1 LALRW
6 IFLLAFV
13 AAAFYF
19 LAGAVQTADFSVPLN
34 QAVSE
39 HYKKESI
46 HFLMLSGACLMI
58 GILVFL
64 VPLWRSKR

>member
-6 IFLLAFV
+6 IVLLAFV
-13 AAAFYF
+13 ATALYF
-19 LAGAVQTADFSVPLN
+19 LAGAVQTADFSVPADL
-34 QAVSE
+34 AASE

-46 HFLMLSGACLMI
+46 QFLMLSGACLMI

-64 VPLWRSKR
+64 VLLRRSRR